1 MNQEKIGNFIKSL
14 RKEKNM
20 TQNELALKL
29 GVTDKAISKWENG
42 RGLPDLSLIKDV
54 SDILGVT
61 VNELLT
67 GEKLDSKEEVFE
79 NNIINTINY
88 TNNKIKSK
96 NKYIIILSLTIV
108 VILTFLS
115 FFIIDVNKMRKGE
128 DVLFSTWGFKYI
140 SSIKLDEVKITNAI
154 EDYILKLDGYYDK
167 DNAKYFVCVK
177 NLYIKTLKNKQLVV
191 YSYVYEESFYL
202 KNDILTSSSGSSNP
216 YKFILEKK
224 DDNYFVVSY
233 ETPDDMYSNIDDIFP
248 SYVLKK
254 IYLIHDDNT
263 IDLLQNDVYNKAKL
277 YYHK

>member
-1 MNQEKIGNFIKSL
+1 M
-14 RKEKNM
+14 
-20 TQNELALKL
+20 
-29 GVTDKAISKWENG
+29 
-42 RGLPDLSLIKDV
+42 
-54 SDILGVT
+54 
-61 VNELLT
+61 
-67 GEKLDSKEEVFE
+67 
-79 NNIINTINY
+79 
-88 TNNKIKSK
+88 
-96 NKYIIILSLTIV
+96 
-108 VILTFLS
+108 
-115 FFIIDVNKMRKGE
+115 
-128 DVLFSTWGFKYI
+128 
-140 SSIKLDEVKITNAI
+140 
-154 EDYILKLDGYYDK
+154 
-167 DNAKYFVCVK
+167 
-177 NLYIKTLKNKQLVV
+177 

>member
-96 NKYIIILSLTIV
+96 NKYIIILSLTII

-167 DNAKYFVCVK
+167 DNAKYFVSVK
-177 NLYIKTLKNKQLVV
+177 NLYIKTLKSKQLVV

-202 KNDILTSSSGSSNP
+202 KNDILTSSSGSSIP

-224 DDNYFVVSY
+224 DDNYFVISH
-233 ETPDDMYSNIDDIFP
+233 ETPDEGYSNIDDIFP

-263 IDLLQNDVYNKAKL
+263 IDILQNDVYNKAKL

>member
-128 DVLFSTWGFKYI
+128 DVLFSTWGFKYT
-140 SSIKLDEVKITNAI
+140 SSIKLDEAKITNSI

-167 DNAKYFVCVK
+167 DNAKYFVSVK
-177 NLYIKTLKNKQLVV
+177 NLYIKALTNKQLVV